1 MNGAA
6 SSRYGGVGQIVRFNW
21 PWYAA
26 AAAATVVA
34 AALLALVPL
43 PAPWP
48 VLAFSGLLLADLWLV
63 LSLAV
68 SHWIYDRSSVSRGEW
83 LCGIAARR
91 VVVCHFGQD
100 EATRHV
106 ARWLPAAAV
115 QVFDLFDGVLGT
127 PSLRRARALSHQ
139 APGTIAAPSAAAP
152 LDALPLG
159 SASQDLAVLA
169 FAAHEVRDHATR
181 VRLCTELARCLAP
194 DGTLLVVEHLRD
206 AWNLLAYGP
215 GGFHFLARRT
225 WLRTFAAAGLAV
237 VGETSLTPWVRRFAL
252 RKEP

>member
-1 MNGAA
+1 MNGPAA
-6 SSRYGGVGQIVRFNW
+6 SRYGGVWQIVRFNW

-26 AAAATVVA
+26 ATAATAVA
-34 AALLALVPL
+34 AALLVLWDL
-43 PAPWP
+43 PTPWP
-48 VLAFSGLLLADLWLV
+48 QLAFAFLLLADLWLL

-68 SHWIYDRSSVSRGEW
+68 SHWIYDRSAIARGEW
-83 LCGIAARR
+83 LRGITAQR

-115 QVFDLFDGVLGT
+115 QVFDLFDGTLGT
-127 PSLRRARALSHQ
+127 PSLRRARALAVL
-139 APGTIAAPSAAAP
+139 APGPIAAPSAAAP

-159 SASQDLAVLA
+159 GASQDLAVLA

-181 VRLCTELARCLAP
+181 VRLCAELARCLAP

-206 AWNLLAYGP
+206 PWNLLAYGP
-215 GGFHFLARRT
+215 GGFHFLSRRT

-237 VGETSLTPWVRRFAL
+237 VGETSLTPWVRRFEL
-252 RKEP
+252 RRKP